1 MDDYVLPTDL
11 AYKVCI
17 KFNNYQTSLG
27 FQQKMHSRQHTIH
40 HDKWFPLK
48 KNWIRLNN
56 DIVVKGIM
64 KAGCVGLM
72 RDNNGVWCEDFSK
85 KIGTYG
91 LRIVEF
97 MKD

>member
-1 MDDYVLPTDL
+1 MSCPPIWHMRFVLNSIT
-11 AYKVCI
+11 I
-17 KFNNYQTSLG
+17 KQVLVFN
-27 FQQKMHSRQHTIH
+27 MHSRQHTIH

-56 DIVVKGIM
+56 DRVVKGIM

-72 RDNNGVWCEDFSK
+72 RDNNGVCCEYFSK

-91 LRIVEF
+91 LGIIEF